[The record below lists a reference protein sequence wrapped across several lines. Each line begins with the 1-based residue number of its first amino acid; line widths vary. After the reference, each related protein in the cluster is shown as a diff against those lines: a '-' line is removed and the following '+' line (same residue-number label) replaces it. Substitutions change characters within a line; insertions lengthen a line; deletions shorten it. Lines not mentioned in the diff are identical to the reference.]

1 MWIWELGHSSGGS
14 IQGIAQQ
21 AHAYGIGTVFIKS
34 SDSTNA
40 WSQFTPALVSALHAR
55 GLDVCAWQYVYGTH
69 PSGEAH
75 QGVLAK
81 ADGADCLV
89 IDAETEYEGRY
100 KAASIYMRKLRRGV
114 GPNYPIGLA
123 GYPYVDYHPGYPYS
137 VFLGPHGAQRNVPQV
152 YWHTIGTSPSAALA
166 HTFIYNRVYR
176 RAIEPL
182 GQTFGPP
189 PLRELSQFRHLSAS
203 YGFDG
208 LSWWSW
214 QATKKPEWQRLAKPN
229 HRLRGFQKPTAFPLL
244 HRGSA
249 GDLVVWAQEHLV
261 GAGEKIKIDGGFGRG
276 TRAAVQDFQL
286 RHGIPT
292 TGTIG
297 PLTWRALLKVK
308 PVRVN
313 WAKPHATLSKA
324 ELPAGGEPASAS
336 LPAVRNE
343 IPARP
348 PGG

>member
-14 IQGIAQQ
+14 IQAIAQT

-40 WSQFTPALVSALHAR
+40 WSQFTPGLVSALHAR
-55 GLDVCAWQYVYGTH
+55 GLDVCGWQYVYGTH

-100 KAASIYMRKLRRGV
+100 KAASIYMRQLRRGV

-123 GYPYVDYHPGYPYS
+123 GFPYVDYHPGYPYS
-137 VFLGPHGAQRNVPQV
+137 VFLGPRGAQRNVPQV

-166 HTFIYNRVYR
+166 HTFIFNRVYR

-214 QATKKPEWQRLAKPN
+214 QATKTSEWQRLAKPN
-229 HRLRGFQKPTAFPLL
+229 HRLRGFKKPTAFPLL

-261 GAGEKIKIDGGFGRG
+261 GAGEKIKIDGGFGGG
-276 TRAAVQDFQL
+276 TRAAVEDFQS
-286 RHGIPT
+286 RHGIPI

-313 WAKPHATLSKA
+313 WAKPHATLTKA
-324 ELPAGGEPASAS
+324 EVPAGGEPTSAS